1 MRSHL
6 LRSGHIEYFHVG
18 AAMERVMQFIQFR
31 KVFVGDVPHAG
42 TNIVQGHFLG
52 SSTLSNANI
61 GPPTLTATFLVS
73 TYGIM
78 INFSCGHMSFN
89 QEATFHPNLD
99 IFISSGYRSNREND

>member
-42 TNIVQGHFLG
+42 TNIAVQGHF
-52 SSTLSNANI
+52 
-61 GPPTLTATFLVS
+61 
-73 TYGIM
+73 
-78 INFSCGHMSFN
+78 
-89 QEATFHPNLD
+89 
-99 IFISSGYRSNREND
+99 